1 MLNQLSSILNTNDYR
16 DLLTQFFA
24 ALSDEVPFIS
34 AELYLF
40 PNNERKITTYRS
52 IKERL
57 YEKKFFYSDMNDTLI
72 EEVFADKE
80 YVKYFASDL
89 FNKRSM
95 IKNSYYFDEGA
106 KMIEVYPLVNVSKL
120 NGVMVLLFEDEV
132 TNDIELYMEFL
143 NAKLSLLYASEQAE
157 KEKLYYKKILLNE
170 KIYPY
175 NTMDVNK
182 ELLNHHN
189 NAEVSI
195 KRVIKNDGK
204 YYELT
209 KIDDESGFMR
219 DISNEIDLKIE
230 NAKAYKDHDTSLNT
244 MNKLTQII
252 NETDE
257 YALLEIKFNS
267 VYVLDVSKVL
277 MDHFKRTQL
286 FRSNESIYI
295 LFNTNDKR
303 LLNKSLRIV
312 KEALQTIMTFEY
324 KVGVVRVPNDV
335 KKNCVKM
342 LKTVTNS
349 DYDFYSKK
357 VHTDVVNSLVIK
369 KQIIDKIS
377 NDSYELKFHPIVN
390 TKNQLEGYLVTH
402 GIDSET
408 IKDKRIEL
416 LMIQYTLRSI
426 LKVKKRAM
434 FFIEVSDE
442 LVKSTEFSDVLKE
455 FRNIKDFYKSIS
467 FIFDTVGT
475 DSEKYLSKKESKISR
490 RSIESL
496 YKQEKQINYLFQ
508 SILYDDYSKEY
519 IEFLSSLE
527 YKGITPI
534 FEVERKDDL
543 QFVVDYGVG
552 FVYTRMAQDVLIVKG

>member
-1 MLNQLSSILNTNDYR
+1 
-16 DLLTQFFA
+16 
-24 ALSDEVPFIS
+24 
-34 AELYLF
+34 
-40 PNNERKITTYRS
+40 
-52 IKERL
+52 
-57 YEKKFFYSDMNDTLI
+57 MNDTLI
-72 EEVFADKE
+72 EEVFADKD

-106 KMIEVYPLVNVSKL
+106 KMIEVYPLVNISKL

-132 TNDIELYMEFL
+132 NNEIELYMEFL

-182 ELLNHHN
+182 ELLSHHN

-219 DISNEIDLKIE
+219 DISSEIDLKIE

-244 MNKLTQII
+244 MNKLTQVI

-257 YALLEIKFNS
+257 YALLEIEFDS

-295 LFNTNDKR
+295 LFKTNDKR

-442 LVKSTEFSDVLKE
+442 LVKSTEFTDVLKE
-455 FRNIKDFYKSIS
+455 FRSIKDFYKSIS

-475 DSEKYLSKKESKISR
+475 DSEKYLFKKESKISR